1 MYQVINP
8 LDPKFPIHEIE
19 LEHMQARFVT
29 KFGGNKIVKIG
40 LEVEGANQY
49 ILALLKQQR
58 YHLDQVIIIRIR
70 MHWDRI
76 ELRFPLSLGQAYVYS
91 ENIIQQ
97 LLLQWLLQD
106 WQSLSRLTLNEI
118 FEMNSIGVSEYTEQT
133 LPKQSTKSTKF
144 HLDTRFKGQSHPE
157 GQSS

>member
-1 MYQVINP
+1 MINP

-19 LEHMQARFVT
+19 LEHTQARFVT
-29 KFGGNKIVKIG
+29 KFGGNRIVKIG
-40 LEVEGANQY
+40 LEVEDANQY
-49 ILALLKQQR
+49 ILNLLKQQR

-70 MHWDRI
+70 MNWDRI
-76 ELRFPLSLGQAYVYS
+76 ELRFPLTLGQAYVYS

-106 WQSLSRLTLNEI
+106 WQSLSRMTLSEI
-118 FEMNSIGVSEYTEQT
+118 FELNSIGTSNYVKET
-133 LPKQSTKSTKF
+133 LPNQPITSRIL
-144 HLDTRFKGQSHPE
+144 LDTGFKGHSLPE